1 MYRPADPSLPELDSD
16 PAQQKSIN
24 AATSRRAIDILLSEH
39 DGFNRPTRL
48 ERRELH
54 VGFAMRGFALPGA
67 AYDII
72 RVDGDVDLADCKSI
86 AKNLDAITLYE
97 IKSTNRAAMKDDL
110 KGYFFNITATELL
123 VAQTLG
129 ERFKFGFVNV
139 LTGSLSTLSLAEVMA
154 KSRAFY
160 PAFHIRF

>member
-1 MYRPADPSLPELDSD
+1 MYRPCRSLATRARFG
-16 PAQQKSIN
+16 PALQKSIN

-39 DGFNRPTRL
+39 DGFHCPTRL
-48 ERRELH
+48 ERRELL

-67 AYDII
+67 AYDIT

-110 KGYFFNITATELL
+110 KGYFFNITAAELL